1 MSVLYFSTKIR
12 LDAMKKYIFLV
23 GLVLGATVAHA
34 QGRLG
39 VKVSPGISFNRV
51 HTSPPNVGFSSIG
64 AALGFQLGAAYDY
77 SVKNNY
83 CVGTGLFY
91 AIQRIAVKNEELSFG
106 IKEAHA
112 LYYLQIPL
120 LLKLYTSELALD
132 TRLYVALGGLGQV
145 RINERNTELRKNQKT
160 PFIETFRRW
169 GFAGL
174 LEIGMEYDI
183 GLSTSVFGGISYQYG
198 LSSVI
203 DKHTQENSRC
213 AVKGY
218 NDLVS
223 IDLGVRF

>member
-1 MSVLYFSTKIR
+1 
-12 LDAMKKYIFLV
+12 MKKHILLVLV
-23 GLVLGATVAHA
+23 GLILSTMVVRA

-39 VKVSPGISFNRV
+39 IKTSPGVSFGRV
-51 HTSPPNVGFSSIG
+51 YTSPPNVEFSSAG
-64 AALGFQLGAAYDY
+64 MALGFKLGAIYDY
-77 SVKNNY
+77 PIQNNY

-106 IKEAHA
+106 IKEAHM

-132 TRLYVALGGLGQV
+132 TRLYVALGGLGQI
-145 RINERNTELRKNQKT
+145 RINERNTELQKNQKT

-174 LEIGMEYDI
+174 LEIGVEYDI
-183 GLSTSVFGGISYQYG
+183 SLSTSVFGGISYQRG

-203 DKHTQENSRC
+203 DKHIQGPSNCVVRS
-213 AVKGY
+213 Y
-218 NDLVS
+218 SDLVS